1 MHFPQRLF
9 EPASEVKSHGFGR
22 VYPWQERAK
31 SVAQKGCSRWEAA
44 PGTQPSISEGSA
56 VSCTQAAGRAWAA
69 QCDGETRLGSLRL
82 CWQHAVTF
90 PSLPPTRNRSALLDL
105 ARGQITV
112 GTARSPTSAIKMNSC
127 VRVTLKPPHV
137 KTCHCSRGSMKLRQR
152 QAAATGWYVLVAE
165 VLTGSPFLP
174 EALVQLGTASL
185 CLFQQ
190 TNIAVAKS
198 HAWMAAGP
206 CRQPGTVSRCPPR
219 DGVQPGHSARP
230 GAAATHL

>member
-1 MHFPQRLF
+1 MHFLQRLF

-44 PGTQPSISEGSA
+44 PGTQPNISEGSA
-56 VSCTQAAGRAWAA
+56 VSCTQAAGRARAA

-82 CWQHAVTF
+82 CWQPAVMF
-90 PSLPPTRNRSALLDL
+90 PSLPPTQSRSALLDL
-105 ARGQITV
+105 ARGQITA

-137 KTCHCSRGSMKLRQR
+137 KTCHCSRGSMKSRQR

-174 EALVQLGTASL
+174 RSFGPAGDSTLLGLPQLPQLKDNESRATAKPA
-185 CLFQQ
+185 
-190 TNIAVAKS
+190 N
-198 HAWMAAGP
+198 
-206 CRQPGTVSRCPPR
+206 TVTAFLNKK
-219 DGVQPGHSARP
+219 ARS
-230 GAAATHL
+230 